1 MHESLLSRWLGDRK
15 VIRHAVRAGALAR
28 VVGALLVGGKLSL
41 TQLGRSLTGV
51 ARVKHQIKAVDRLL
65 GNQHLHRE
73 RDDIYSALARTLV
86 AGTRRPLIIVDWS
99 CTGSA

>member
-1 MHESLLSRWLGDRK
+1 MHENLLSRWLGDRK
-15 VIRHAVRAGALAR
+15 VIGHAVRAAALVR
-28 VVGALLVGGKLSL
+28 VVGALLIGGKLSL

-73 RDDIYSALARTLV
+73 RDDIYRALARTLL
-86 AGTRRPLIIVDWS
+86 AGIRRPLIIVD
-99 CTGSA
+99 